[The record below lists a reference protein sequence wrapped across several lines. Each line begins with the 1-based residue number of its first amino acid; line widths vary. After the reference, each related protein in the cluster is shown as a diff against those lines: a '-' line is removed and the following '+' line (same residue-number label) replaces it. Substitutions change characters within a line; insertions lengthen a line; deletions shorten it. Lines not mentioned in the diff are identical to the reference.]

1 MKATFFRPSLL
12 GHLFGALPIL
22 WVATVAF
29 AANPVPSIVGPVRP
43 QAVVPGSGDFTLTV
57 YGANF
62 VQGAVVNWNRQP
74 RQTTFISA
82 RELHAHVLA
91 SDVEQPTAGF
101 VTVTNPAPGGG
112 VSSSSHGLVEVHVPT
127 TTMVLNRPHVYIGGY
142 STLIADFNND
152 GKPDLAGGYGEEEIP
167 VWLGE
172 GDGTFQRGSISTDN
186 YYPTGGIAY
195 GDFNGDGN
203 ADLVFEAGPFGPP
216 FQLQVNLGDGN
227 GKFRMGSRFGN
238 FLSGDNFAKISVG
251 DFNQDGKLDIATPED
266 PSPSLFLGN
275 GDGTFQPRKRLPLR
289 GAGVPITGDF
299 NGDGR
304 LDLVATL
311 EGRLYLLLGNG
322 DGTFQKPRKIGASY
336 ADCSFGPEL
345 FVDDF
350 NGDGNLDLA
359 FCDKA
364 RIGILLGRG
373 DGTFEEP
380 VFYATGS
387 VFYTV
392 GVGDFSSDGKTDLLV
407 SRQVN
412 QRGQLLLFLGN
423 GDGTFQG
430 GRLIKLPENY
440 YGETGVLAADFDSDG
455 LLDFALQLPS
465 GVSAAVYTQK

>member
-1 MKATFFRPSLL
+1 MKARLLQPSLF
-12 GHLFGALPIL
+12 GHFFGAVLVV
-22 WVATVAF
+22 WVTSVAF
-29 AANPVPSIVGPVRP
+29 AANPIPSIVGPVRP

-74 RQTTFISA
+74 RHTTFISA
-82 RELHAHVLA
+82 RELHALVLA

-172 GDGTFQRGSISTDN
+172 GDGTFQRGSIATQN
-186 YYPTGGIAY
+186 YFSSGGIAY

-203 ADLVFEAGPFGPP
+203 ADLVFQAGPFGPP
-216 FQLQVNLGDGN
+216 TQLQVNLGDGN
-227 GKFRMGSRFGN
+227 GKFHLGSRFGN
-238 FLSGDNFAKISVG
+238 FVAGGSFSEISVG
-251 DFNQDGKLDIATPED
+251 DFNRDGKLDIAAGED
-266 PSPSLFLGN
+266 PSPSVFLGN
-275 GDGTFQPRKRLPLR
+275 GDGTFQPRKRYQPR
-289 GAGVPITGDF
+289 GASVPITGDF
-299 NGDGR
+299 NGDGK
-304 LDLVATL
+304 LDLVAIL
-311 EGRLYLLLGNG
+311 SHQLYLLLGNG
-322 DGTFQKPRKIGASY
+322 DGTFQKPIKLSASIES
-336 ADCSFGPEL
+336 CGFGPTL

-392 GVGDFSSDGKTDLLV
+392 GVGDFNSDGKTDLLV

-440 YGETGVLAADFDSDG
+440 YGETGVLATDFDSDG